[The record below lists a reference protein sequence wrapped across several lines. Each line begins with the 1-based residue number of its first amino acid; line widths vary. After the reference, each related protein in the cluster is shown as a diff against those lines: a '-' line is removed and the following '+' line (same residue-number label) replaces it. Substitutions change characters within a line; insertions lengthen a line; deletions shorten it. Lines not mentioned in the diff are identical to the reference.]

1 MKNPTSVCIDF
12 DLRIQVAAEQG
23 FREVLLEQLVQ
34 LLAPRQAGGAQPR
47 PLLQAGPSDNLC
59 RSPGNGCTAVI

>member
-1 MKNPTSVCIDF
+1 
-12 DLRIQVAAEQG
+12 VAAEQG